1 MLSRLKL
8 SRPSLVEGE
17 LVQPARLTAKR
28 DENRVVAIDPGG
40 TDMTQPAARRIF
52 HERRGIRRRRG
63 FESGDT
69 SGGRVGVEADASG
82 A

>member
-1 MLSRLKL
+1 
-8 SRPSLVEGE
+8 
-17 LVQPARLTAKR
+17 
-28 DENRVVAIDPGG
+28 
-40 TDMTQPAARRIF
+40 MTQPAARRIF

>member
-40 TDMTQPAARRIF
+40 TDMT
-52 HERRGIRRRRG
+52 
-63 FESGDT
+63 
-69 SGGRVGVEADASG
+69 
-82 A
+82 